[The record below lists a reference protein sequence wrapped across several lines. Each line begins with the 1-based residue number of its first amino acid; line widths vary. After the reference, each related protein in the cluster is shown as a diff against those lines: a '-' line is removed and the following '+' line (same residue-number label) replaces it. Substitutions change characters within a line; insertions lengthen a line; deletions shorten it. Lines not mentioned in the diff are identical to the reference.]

1 MNYNDIPLPQDVR
14 LYQVANNAVIE
25 PKLSLLSISDNGDN
39 NTYMNLQNKQFL
51 FTITNQNALELSMS
65 FDDKNV
71 SSIRNSTYYSLNGFD
86 RGFDYRFLNYNSPT
100 VCFFPLVSATDKS
113 TNVTL
118 TAIGSN
124 YYQIA
129 SYTSVLSNTLN
140 LNDLVLLKNQTTN
153 SENKIYRVTTI
164 TGINLT
170 VYDDSSDTASV
181 NSLLTQN
188 QSYIFTRVK
197 VSDQYGD
204 SFYGLYNTSGYFWV
218 SQTANLKLTSADY
231 GITLSSELSE
241 NKLNASLFSSVSLEL
256 NQVVAVNVL
265 TDGAGSLGGKTSGLY
280 LITKIAN
287 GFVYIQPI
295 YPDYVFIHQFFEVGY
310 DLTTLSSNVIW
321 YVNPA
326 TVTSSNY
333 LYSSVFFNFL
343 TLNISSVTNTPSLW
357 ARQVGAASDTVLGV
371 TIYTRLVNNNYLRNS
386 DIFSMAIKPPTW
398 TENVVEGLSLSL
410 SYNTNM
416 LAVQDQAV
424 IQ

>member
-1 MNYNDIPLPQDVR
+1 
-14 LYQVANNAVIE
+14 
-25 PKLSLLSISDNGDN
+25 
-39 NTYMNLQNKQFL
+39 
-51 FTITNQNALELSMS
+51 
-65 FDDKNV
+65 
-71 SSIRNSTYYSLNGFD
+71 
-86 RGFDYRFLNYNSPT
+86 
-100 VCFFPLVSATDKS
+100 
-113 TNVTL
+113 
-118 TAIGSN
+118 
-124 YYQIA
+124 
-129 SYTSVLSNTLN
+129 
-140 LNDLVLLKNQTTN
+140 
-153 SENKIYRVTTI
+153 
-164 TGINLT
+164 
-170 VYDDSSDTASV
+170 
-181 NSLLTQN
+181 
-188 QSYIFTRVK
+188 
-197 VSDQYGD
+197 
-204 SFYGLYNTSGYFWV
+204 
-218 SQTANLKLTSADY
+218 
-231 GITLSSELSE
+231 
-241 NKLNASLFSSVSLEL
+241 
-256 NQVVAVNVL
+256 
-265 TDGAGSLGGKTSGLY
+265 
-280 LITKIAN
+280 LITKIVN

>member
-1 MNYNDIPLPQDVR
+1 
-14 LYQVANNAVIE
+14 
-25 PKLSLLSISDNGDN
+25 
-39 NTYMNLQNKQFL
+39 
-51 FTITNQNALELSMS
+51 MS

-140 LNDLVLLKNQTTN
+140 LNDLILLKNQTTN

-280 LITKIAN
+280 LITKIVN

>member
-140 LNDLVLLKNQTTN
+140 LNDLILLKNQTTN

-197 VSDQYGD
+197 VNDQYGD

-241 NKLNASLFSSVSLEL
+241 NKLNASLFSSVSLVL

-265 TDGAGSLGGKTSGLY
+265 TDGAGSSGGKTSGLY

>member
-140 LNDLVLLKNQTTN
+140 LNDLILLKNQTTN

-280 LITKIAN
+280 LITKIVN